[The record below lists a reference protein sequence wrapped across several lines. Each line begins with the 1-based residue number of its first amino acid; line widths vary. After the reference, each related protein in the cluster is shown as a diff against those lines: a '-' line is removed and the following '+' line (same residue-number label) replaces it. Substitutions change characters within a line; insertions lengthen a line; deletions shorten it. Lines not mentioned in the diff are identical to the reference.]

1 MSWTKNQILDFAKI
15 VKNNKGNNTV
25 NYNAKN
31 YRLSSVLYV
40 LCTYVIDTTK
50 SSYNSASVDYPTQ
63 AYGDTV
69 NFNVVK
75 NDYLDMCKRYINYC
89 NNHKKAPNYITVK
102 NKKINFNLFAFA
114 IAKIVVYQFEH
125 KSYPNFVLINSKDI
139 IVLKQVTNSSKSTT
153 SSSTRF
159 VSSPHDL
166 TVGCQKLGQLN
177 GYNCG
182 PHALKKALE
191 KFGINVSEKDLASVA
206 GTTTSGTGHSG
217 LETALAWVSKTKKV
231 KFNHTWYNF
240 SDLGKTQKERFKK
253 WGELIAD
260 PNTAVVIHEGY
271 HNGGT
276 TTSGKSFGHYAYVRI
291 INLTTGYIQELNS
304 LGSKCSGVCYCG
316 FLNDRKFSVQEQYF
330 KEISQKSIWVIK
342 KV

>member
-1 MSWTKNQILDFAKI
+1 MTYTNAQVLDS
-15 VKNNKGNNTV
+15 VKRCSDWIK
-25 NYNAKN
+25 
-31 YRLSSVLYV
+31 
-40 LCTYVIDTTK
+40 
-50 SSYNSASVDYPTQ
+50 
-63 AYGDTV
+63 
-69 NFNVVK
+69 
-75 NDYLDMCKRYINYC
+75 
-89 NNHKKAPNYITVK
+89 K
-102 NKKINFNLFAFA
+102 NKKNPLTVRVNKDVLPINDWKKLPQLVE
-114 IAKIVVYQFEH
+114 AKTRLDKWIKEH
-125 KSYPNFVLINSKDI
+125 KGTFPNYVTILNYNFMKAEYKILWGMVEQSSK
-139 IVLKQVTNSSKSTT
+139 TTTTPSKST
-153 SSSTRF
+153 TRF

-166 TVGCQKLGQLN
+166 TVGCGKLGQIN
-177 GYNCG
+177 GSNCG

-206 GTTTSGTGHSG
+206 GTTGAGTGHSG

-240 SDLGKTQKERFKK
+240 SSLGKTQKERFKK

-276 TTSGKSFGHYAYVRI
+276 GTSGKSFGHYAFVRI
-291 INLTTGYIQELNS
+291 INLATGYIQELNS
-304 LGSKCSGVCYCG
+304 LGSKCGGVCYCG

-342 KV
+342 KI